1 MILVE
6 CGMCHNSFNAED
18 LTEDGLCDDCINK
31 KYLEKEEMEQRFD
44 IIIKTKM
51 TWHDAQNIRE
61 KLAIE
66 HPYRFLLVVNSEE

>member
-31 KYLEKEEMEQRFD
+31 KYLENEEKEQKFD

-51 TWHDAQNIRE
+51 TWHDAQKIRDD
-61 KLAIE
+61 LAIK
-66 HPYRFLLVVNSEE
+66 YQYKSLLVVNSEE